1 MSGDMGINV
10 GGYGCNP
17 LERWG
22 MDVVCVITLVVF
34 IMSIITKL
42 QITNLQIRA
51 FMYIYEL
58 K

>member
-1 MSGDMGINV
+1 MGVNM

-22 MDVVCVITLVVF
+22 MDVVCVITRVVF